1 MGFKKT
7 DADELEAI
15 KKDIPQD
22 KLDAL
27 LDFELKNR
35 FGIGLSE
42 IKEIGVV
49 TGSGTGVTETEDP
62 EDDFI
67 FPVARVKN
75 WNTLRK
81 HVAEVLSFA
90 EPVKFGFVIRHIRI
104 SNKPKEARSY
114 LMNMYRYTNASK
126 YACQL
131 CHDATSDF
139 KAIQLFPD
147 EKKFELDAMHI
158 CLCPNCEPKYKRISH
173 KKDVMASLM
182 NDFFTIEESPD
193 DDCVAMTVEDEQLWF
208 THIHFAE
215 IRELLKLIKE
225 IESRKPTE
233 EAMDA
238 TNEGEESAMSVY
250 DALVGKIISR
260 KDGFR
265 GQIESIVG
273 EFAVV
278 KILPPIREVDK
289 GKESVK
295 VGIQYIIDPKIYTME

>member
-1 MGFKKT
+1 
-7 DADELEAI
+7 
-15 KKDIPQD
+15 
-22 KLDAL
+22 
-27 LDFELKNR
+27 
-35 FGIGLSE
+35 
-42 IKEIGVV
+42 
-49 TGSGTGVTETEDP
+49 
-62 EDDFI
+62 
-67 FPVARVKN
+67 
-75 WNTLRK
+75 
-81 HVAEVLSFA
+81 
-90 EPVKFGFVIRHIRI
+90 
-104 SNKPKEARSY
+104 
-114 LMNMYRYTNASK
+114 
-126 YACQL
+126 
-131 CHDATSDF
+131 
-139 KAIQLFPD
+139 
-147 EKKFELDAMHI
+147 
-158 CLCPNCEPKYKRISH
+158 
-173 KKDVMASLM
+173 
-182 NDFFTIEESPD
+182 
-193 DDCVAMTVEDEQLWF
+193 MTVEDEQLWF

-295 VGIQYIIDPKIYTME
+295 VGIQYITDPKIYTME